1 MRRMIR
7 KDKPRRPPYR
17 AAMLNRR
24 SAEPQPSLAPR
35 AEFLRGARDILP
47 IVAAAAPFGLV
58 FGALAVQK
66 GLTFAEAVF
75 MSAVVYAGASQFA
88 ALELWAPPLPV
99 WAILFS
105 VLAVNFR
112 HVLYSAALG
121 RKMRH
126 WPAAGRLAGFGFMV
140 DPIYALAEVN
150 GGARLSGAYYLGIA
164 MPLYLAWIA
173 ATAVGA
179 AFGSLIAEPAALG
192 LDFVLTAY
200 FIILV
205 AGFRARPNA
214 GWIIA
219 TAAAGAIA
227 AHLAIGPPWHIA
239 VGALAGIAVAAALAG
254 RGRAQA

>member
-1 MRRMIR
+1 
-7 KDKPRRPPYR
+7 
-17 AAMLNRR
+17 MLNPP
-24 SAEPQPSLAPR
+24 SAEAQPSLAAR
-35 AEFLRGARDILP
+35 AEFLRGIRDMAP
-47 IVAAAAPFGLV
+47 IVAAASPFGVV

-66 GLTFAEAVF
+66 GLSFAEAVA
-75 MSAVVYAGASQFA
+75 MSAFIYAGASQFA

-140 DPIYALAEVN
+140 DPVYALGELN
-150 GGARLSGAYYLGIA
+150 GGPRLSGAYYVGIA
-164 MPLYLAWIA
+164 LPLYVAWIA
-173 ATAVGA
+173 ATALGA
-179 AFGSLIAEPAALG
+179 AFGNLIADPAALG

-200 FIILV
+200 FLIFV
-205 AGFRARPNA
+205 VGFRARPNA

-219 TAAAGAIA
+219 AAAAGSVA
-227 AHLAIGPPWHIA
+227 AHAAVGPPWHIGA
-239 VGALAGIAVAAALAG
+239 GALAGIAVAAALAG
-254 RGRAQA
+254 RGRAPA